1 MAKNVFISF
10 RFSDGEEYKEKLVE
24 IFKDEDVIDY
34 SEDQDRSHM
43 SEDSIRTFLYDKLK
57 RTSITIVILTP
68 KAVDYKKDYLS
79 GKYDDWLYDELR
91 YSLEDR
97 ADNRTNAVLA
107 LYTKEAEDLLFS
119 HTTHTCDVC
128 NEASNVKSIKN
139 FSNLVKKNMM
149 NIKSAYKNN
158 KCNNVY
164 DSMLDS
170 YCSLIEF
177 DSFINDPDL
186 YLENAISKRDRKHE
200 FELVKRM

>member
-119 HTTHTCDVC
+119 YTTHTCDVC
-128 NEASNVKSIKN
+128 NEESNVKSIKN

-149 NIKSAYKNN
+149 NIKSTYKNN

-177 DSFINDPDL
+177 DSFIKDPDL
-186 YLENAISKRDRKHE
+186 YLENAISKRDRKQE

>member
-128 NEASNVKSIKN
+128 NEKSNVKSIKN

-149 NIKSAYKNN
+149 NIKSTYKNN